1 MTDEQNPSQTEEKNT
16 AAEPNAFEAAS
27 AGDQTSLVGEFIDF
41 LSENKKFWMIPLL
54 VALFGLG
61 ALILLGGTSAAP
73 FIYTL
78 F

>member
-1 MTDEQNPSQTEEKNT
+1 MSDQQNPNEPEEKKTSND
-16 AAEPNAFEAAS
+16 FEQAS
-27 AGDQTSLVGEFIDF
+27 EGEQAGLVAEFIEF
-41 LSENKKFWMIPLL
+41 LGENKKFWMIPLL
-54 VALFGLG
+54 LALFGLG

>member
-1 MTDEQNPSQTEEKNT
+1 MSEDQRPSDPKEEKQSN
-16 AAEPNAFEAAS
+16 EFEQAS
-27 AGDQTSLVGEFIDF
+27 AGEQAGLVSEFIEF
-41 LSENKKFWMIPLL
+41 LGENKKFWMIPLL
-54 VALFGLG
+54 LALLGIG